1 MRPQRYLFK
10 DRSDA
15 AQQLRELLP
24 LDRMKSEAWNLIAVS
39 SGGLVIASYLNT
51 RLKLPIDFIF
61 SAGITAPQNSECELA
76 RVSETEEIVIHQ
88 ALVDAFDIQ
97 VDYIYGEANRKHE
110 EKILSAIYQYRKG
123 ENFKSMKGK
132 NILLIDEGS
141 ETGLKLMCAIKT
153 AFAQKAKA
161 VYVAAPIMPT
171 TVVEALD
178 PMVDGIFCLQE
189 LDDYID
195 TGYYYQT
202 FDPVDEETIETILEK
217 RDEIQHRTAVKE

>member
-1 MRPQRYLFK
+1 MKSRRYLFK
-10 DRSDA
+10 DRFDA
-15 AQQLRELLP
+15 ALQLKELLSMEQ
-24 LDRMKSEAWNLIAVS
+24 MKSESWNLIAVS
-39 SGGLVIASYLNT
+39 SGGLVIASEINK

-61 SAGITAPQNSECELA
+61 SAGITAPQNPECELA

-97 VDYIYGEANRKHE
+97 VDYIYGEASRKHE

-123 ENFKSMKGK
+123 EHFKSMKGK

-161 VYVAAPIMPT
+161 VYIAAPIMPSS
-171 TVVEALD
+171 VVEALD
-178 PMVDGIFCLQE
+178 PIVDGVFCLQE
-189 LDDYID
+189 IEDYID
-195 TGYYYQT
+195 TGYYYQEFET
-202 FDPVDEETIETILEK
+202 VDEEIIETILER
-217 RDEIQHRTAVKE
+217 RDEVQR

>member
-1 MRPQRYLFK
+1 MKARAICLKTALMPLMQLK
-10 DRSDA
+10 ELASDRSDEGVN
-15 AQQLRELLP
+15 LESDRRIIGGIDHCRMRSINGLNFRSILSFLP
-24 LDRMKSEAWNLIAVS
+24 S
-39 SGGLVIASYLNT
+39 
-51 RLKLPIDFIF
+51 
-61 SAGITAPQNSECELA
+61 ITAPQNPECELA

-97 VDYIYGEANRKHE
+97 VDYIYGEATRKHE

-123 ENFKSMKGK
+123 EHFKSMKGK

-171 TVVEALD
+171 SVVEALD
-178 PMVDGIFCLQE
+178 PIVDGVFCLQE
-189 LDDYID
+189 IDDYID
-195 TGYYYQT
+195 TGYYYQN
-202 FDPVDEETIETILEK
+202 L
-217 RDEIQHRTAVKE
+217 RR